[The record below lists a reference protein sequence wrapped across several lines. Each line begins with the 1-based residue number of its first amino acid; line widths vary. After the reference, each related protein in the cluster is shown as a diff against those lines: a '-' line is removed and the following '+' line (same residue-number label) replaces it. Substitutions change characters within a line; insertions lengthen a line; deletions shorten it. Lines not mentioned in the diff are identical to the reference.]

1 MHFFTSFRN
10 RNVDPFNHGL
20 TSPHVRLKTT
30 AASNMYARLLGNLTV
45 PSGIRRLFLDSISS
59 LVPASDAPLP
69 VAWTSDAKPPPHK
82 PWLQYT
88 LVGRTNAFEPL
99 ARCLCRLGPAIRG
112 PWAAAALAG
121 SSPGRVRSSGLP
133 DSGVALSTRRAS
145 SATTCSRSRPLALA
159 LWRVCWVAPMAPVR
173 AAGRKPLGDMLCW
186 CVRWPARTDAA
197 TPSASS

>member
-1 MHFFTSFRN
+1 MHGSWAISLSHPASGAFFSI
-10 RNVDPFNHGL
+10 PSL
-20 TSPHVRLKTT
+20 PSSPHRT
-30 AASNMYARLLGNLTV
+30 
-45 PSGIRRLFLDSISS
+45 RLFPWLGHRMPS
-59 LVPASDAPLP
+59 
-69 VAWTSDAKPPPHK
+69 PPPHK